1 MGMITKRTVVSL
13 LMFITITTLPAFAQH
28 QQMQN
33 VQNASTSQT
42 YNNVNKANVSINWAH
57 LNLTND
63 QSKKIK
69 ELDAQ
74 WERIQQLIRPKII
87 RDQQQLKNVMS
98 NPNADE
104 DLIRKLN
111 NDIMLRQK
119 QLRFEATENFLS
131 KRRVLTTGQRET
143 LHKMMIPQQQ
153 K

>member
-1 MGMITKRTVVSL
+1 MGMITKKTVVSL
-13 LMFITITTLPAFAQH
+13 LIFTTMSVLPALAQH

-33 VQNASTSQT
+33 VQNASASQT
-42 YNNVNKANVSINWAH
+42 YNNNRANVNINWGL
-57 LNLTND
+57 LNLSND
-63 QSKKIK
+63 QLKRIK
-69 ELDAQ
+69 DLDTD

-131 KRRVLTTGQRET
+131 KRRLLTPEQREN
-143 LHKMMIPQQQ
+143 LHKMMIQQQ
-153 K
+153 